1 MFFRICGLK
10 LIYWALIKSFLKK
23 RQEAMQVRDVN
34 RKVIA
39 GLLGTELSE
48 IEQKDL
54 EIGIFNA
61 ALADAEHKKIRKNW
75 ENPIFVNVYNII
87 SRRTITNL
95 KPSSYIKNARLLER
109 LRDGE
114 FKPHDIAFMNYG
126 ELFPENWQ
134 VLMEARMKRET
145 KLLEGNT
152 EGATDQFRCNR
163 CGKRKCTYY
172 EMQTRS
178 ADEPMT
184 IFVRCV
190 NCGKQWRQ

>member
-1 MFFRICGLK
+1 MQHREKNKHIITHLLK
-10 LIYWALIKSFLKK
+10 
-23 RQEAMQVRDVN
+23 DV
-34 RKVIA
+34 
-39 GLLGTELSE
+39 LSD

-61 ALADAEHKKIRKNW
+61 SLAEAEHRKIRRNW
-75 ENPIFVNVYNII
+75 ENPFFVNLYNII

-95 KPSSYIKNARLLER
+95 KPDSYIKNARLLER

-134 VLMEARMKRET
+134 ALMEQRMKRET

-163 CGKRKCTYY
+163 CNKRKCTYY

>member
-1 MFFRICGLK
+1 
-10 LIYWALIKSFLKK
+10 
-23 RQEAMQVRDVN
+23 MQTREKN
-34 RKVIA
+34 KHIISN
-39 GLLGTELSE
+39 LLSE
-48 IEQKDL
+48 VLNTTEQQDL

-61 ALADAEHKKIRKNW
+61 SLTEAEHRKIRKNW
-75 ENPIFVNVYNII
+75 ENPMFVNLYNII

-95 KPSSYIKNARLLER
+95 KPNSYIKNSRLLER

-134 VLMEARMKRET
+134 NLMEQRMKRET

-163 CGKRKCTYY
+163 CNKRKCTYY

>member
-1 MFFRICGLK
+1 ML
-10 LIYWALIKSFLKK
+10 
-23 RQEAMQVRDVN
+23 VRDIN

-39 GLLGTELSE
+39 ELLANELTE

-95 KPSSYIKNARLLER
+95 KPNSYIKNARLLER

-134 VLMEARMKRET
+134 LLMEARMKRET

-163 CGKRKCTYY
+163 CNKRKCTYY

>member
-1 MFFRICGLK
+1 
-10 LIYWALIKSFLKK
+10 
-23 RQEAMQVRDVN
+23 MQSRETN
-34 RKVIA
+34 KKVIA
-39 GLLGTELSE
+39 GLLGTILSP

-87 SRRTITNL
+87 ARRTITNL
-95 KPSSYIKNARLLER
+95 KPDSYIKNDRLLER

-134 VLMEARMKRET
+134 ALMEQRMKRET

-163 CGKRKCTYY
+163 CNKRKCTYY

>member
-1 MFFRICGLK
+1 ML
-10 LIYWALIKSFLKK
+10 
-23 RQEAMQVRDVN
+23 VRDIN

-95 KPSSYIKNARLLER
+95 KPNSYIKNGRLLER

-163 CGKRKCTYY
+163 CNKRKCTYY

>member
-1 MFFRICGLK
+1 
-10 LIYWALIKSFLKK
+10 
-23 RQEAMQVRDVN
+23 MQHREKN
-34 RKVIA
+34 KQIIA
-39 GLLGTELSE
+39 NMLNGLLST

-61 ALADAEHKKIRKNW
+61 SLVDAEHKKIRKNW
-75 ENPIFVNVYNII
+75 ENPMFVNLYNII
-87 SRRTITNL
+87 SRRTVTNL
-95 KPSSYIKNARLLER
+95 KPDSYIKNARLLER

-114 FKPHDIAFMNYG
+114 FKPHALAFMNYG

-134 VLMEARMKRET
+134 NLMEQRMKRET

-152 EGATDQFRCNR
+152 EGTTDQFRCNR
-163 CGKRKCTYY
+163 CNKRKCTYY

>member
-1 MFFRICGLK
+1 MGVKVDLINIFITLFKMEVRDNNK
-10 LIYWALIKSFLKK
+10 LLIKK
-23 RQEAMQVRDVN
+23 
-34 RKVIA
+34 I
-39 GLLGTELSE
+39 LGETLSD

-54 EIGIFNA
+54 EIGIYNA
-61 ALADAEHKKIRKNW
+61 SLVDAEHKKIRKNW
-75 ENPIFVNVYNII
+75 ENPAFVTLYNII

-95 KPSSYIKNARLLER
+95 KPDSYIKNPRLLER

-134 VLMEARMKRET
+134 TLMEQRMKRET

-163 CGKRKCTYY
+163 CNKRKCTYY

>member
-1 MFFRICGLK
+1 
-10 LIYWALIKSFLKK
+10 
-23 RQEAMQVRDVN
+23 MQVRDIN

-163 CGKRKCTYY
+163 CNKRKCTYY